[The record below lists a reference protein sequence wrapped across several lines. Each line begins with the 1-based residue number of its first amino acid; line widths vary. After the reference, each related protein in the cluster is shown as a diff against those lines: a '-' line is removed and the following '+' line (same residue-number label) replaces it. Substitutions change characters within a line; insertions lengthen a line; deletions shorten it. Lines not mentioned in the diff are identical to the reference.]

1 MRAVMVGTAMIATS
15 RQRTRQLLIENGEP
29 LRPPADA
36 ALPAG
41 ATPLRRAWDSGTGS
55 PPCAGSPDAPA
66 PGPAWPGPTA
76 SGPLCGGAPLP
87 LSGRS
92 EACDCRPPFP
102 LVIERLRTALTPRSS
117 KGNLDKH
124 RATLPA
130 SATNRVGTY
139 NHQSAAQD
147 PAFTGNSPELRRTPT
162 QSTPVGLGR
171 YGLRSLGKAT
181 PVLGPRTQKSHRSP
195 RAPRLPR
202 NPQRAGDQHA
212 LNLRSPLADLEDL
225 RVPIEPADR
234 GFVHEPGPAEDLG
247 RVAGV

>member
-1 MRAVMVGTAMIATS
+1 MVGTAMIATS

-29 LRPPADA
+29 LRPPVDA
-36 ALPAG
+36 AFAAG
-41 ATPLRRAWDSGTGS
+41 TTPLRRARDSRAGS
-55 PPCAGSPDAPA
+55 PPRPGSPDA

-92 EACDCRPPFP
+92 GACVCRPPFP

-139 NHQSAAQD
+139 NHQTTAHD
-147 PAFTGNSPELRRTPT
+147 PAFTGNSPELWRTPT
-162 QSTPVGLGR
+162 PSTPVGLGR
-171 YGLRSLGKAT
+171 HGLR
-181 PVLGPRTQKSHRSP
+181 R
-195 RAPRLPR
+195 
-202 NPQRAGDQHA
+202 
-212 LNLRSPLADLEDL
+212 
-225 RVPIEPADR
+225 
-234 GFVHEPGPAEDLG
+234 
-247 RVAGV
+247 

>member
-29 LRPPADA
+29 LRPVDA
-36 ALPAG
+36 AWRAG
-41 ATPLRRAWDSGTGS
+41 ATPLRRACDSGTGS
-55 PPCAGSPDAPA
+55 PACPGSPTPE
-66 PGPAWPGPTA
+66 PAWPGPTA
-76 SGPLCGGAPLP
+76 SGPLCGGGPRPLGRR
-87 LSGRS
+87 SGGC
-92 EACDCRPPFP
+92 ACRPPFP

-139 NHQSAAQD
+139 NHQTAAHD
-147 PAFTGNSPELRRTPT
+147 PAFTGNSPELWRTPT
-162 QSTPVGLGR
+162 PSTPVGLGR

-181 PVLGPRTQKSHRSP
+181 SVLGPMTQKSRRCP

-212 LNLRSPLADLEDL
+212 LNLGSPLPYLEDL
-225 RVPIEPADR
+225 RVPVEPADR
-234 GFVHEPGPAEDLG
+234 GLVHEHGAAADLG
-247 RVAGV
+247 GVA